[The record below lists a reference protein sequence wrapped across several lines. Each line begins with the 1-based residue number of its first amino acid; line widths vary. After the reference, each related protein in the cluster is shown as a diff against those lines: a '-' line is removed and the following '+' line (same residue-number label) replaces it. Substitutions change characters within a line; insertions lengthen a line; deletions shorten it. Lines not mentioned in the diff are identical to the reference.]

1 MSLISELVRDL
12 LGMFIDDRRLALV
25 ILGVV
30 AVTGLASRVEDLPEG
45 VVGTILVLGS
55 VGALVES
62 TLNAKS
68 PRQSG

>member
-30 AVTGLASRVEDLPEG
+30 AVTGLASRVEDFPEG